1 MARRIRTAS
10 TTHLTVAEAAERLRV
25 CPDTV
30 RAAIHRGELPAVR
43 IGRTIRIPL
52 AALDGTPTTEAAA
65 A

>member
-1 MARRIRTAS
+1 MARRTVVAS
-10 TTHLTVAEAAERLRV
+10 STHLTVAEAAERLRV

-43 IGRTIRIPL
+43 IGRTIRIPV
-52 AALDGTPTTEAAA
+52 AALDGTPAEAAA